1 MSLYLTQLKASLFS
15 KQCVL
20 PYNKGT
26 GNDAVYLSWQG
37 CIRKQESLEKQ
48 LEKNYDCCMLCVFG
62 LLCQVIR
69 PGDGCKLG
77 VTAVEMQS
85 LTGKEEMCSNY

>member
-37 CIRKQESLEKQ
+37 YIRKQESLEKQ
-48 LEKNYDCCMLCVFG
+48 LEKKLRLLHAVCVRFA
-62 LLCQVIR
+62 VS
-69 PGDGCKLG
+69 GDP
-77 VTAVEMQS
+77 TWRWM
-85 LTGKEEMCSNY
+85 